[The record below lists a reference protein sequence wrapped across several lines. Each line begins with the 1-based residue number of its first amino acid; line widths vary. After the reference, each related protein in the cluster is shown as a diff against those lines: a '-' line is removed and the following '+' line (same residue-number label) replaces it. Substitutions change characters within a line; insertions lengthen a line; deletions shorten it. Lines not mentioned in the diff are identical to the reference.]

1 MPADRH
7 PGRPARELDRRA
19 RREEWHAARK
29 AKKQPLSVER
39 IVETALNLVAA
50 EGFEALTMRRVAAA
64 LSTGPASLYAHVLN
78 KADLDELL
86 IGHLCAQIDLP
97 VPDPEHWR
105 EQILDLA
112 ARIRD
117 QYLRY
122 PGLSRAALGVVPSNL
137 ETLRLSEGMLAIL
150 LAGGVAPQTAAWAID
165 ALSLYV
171 SAYCLE
177 LAMWVST
184 MEEDGGWAV
193 THDTLLERFEALPAA
208 DFPLSKRYAAELTA
222 GQGHD
227 RFDFALTTMIDGLG
241 GLGGLGGR

>member
-1 MPADRH
+1 MPVDRH
-7 PGRPARELDRRA
+7 SGRLARQLDRRA
-19 RREEWHAARK
+19 LRAARK
-29 AKKQPLSVER
+29 PPLTVDR
-39 IVETALNLVAA
+39 IVQTALSLVAA

-64 LSTGPASLYAHVLN
+64 LDTGPASLYAHVLN

-86 IGHLCAQIDLP
+86 IGHLCAQITLP
-97 VPDPEHWR
+97 TPDPRRWR
-105 EQILDLA
+105 EQILDLVA
-112 ARIRD
+112 QIRD

-150 LAGGVAPQTAAWAID
+150 IAGGVAPQTAAWAID

-177 LAMWVST
+177 LAMWVSA
-184 MEEDGGWAV
+184 MEQDGGWAV
-193 THDTLLERFEALPAA
+193 THDTLLTRFEALPAEE
-208 DFPLSKRYAAELTA
+208 FPLSKRYATELTA

-227 RFDFALTTMIDGLG
+227 RFDFALATMIDGLG
-241 GLGGLGGR
+241 GR